1 MKVYVLNQVLL
12 TKNLNWHSLHIV
24 LVRFCATQNKFH
36 LLTLFFNICKS
47 VLLSARRQLRV
58 AMQETSTRDVN
69 LNINDSSNARKSNK
83 LGKHGFRSLH
93 NLTQACSHNLES
105 MVSDHGTTLLEHVLI
120 KRISRFDTDFT
131 LQMKLTKPSL
141 IHCFVK
147 YMES

>member
-24 LVRFCATQNKFH
+24 LVRFCATLNKFH

-69 LNINDSSNARKSNK
+69 LNINDSSNAGKSNK

-93 NLTQACSHNLES
+93 NLTRACSHNLES
-105 MVSDHGTTLLEHVLI
+105 MVSDHCTTLLQHVLI
-120 KRISRFDTDFT
+120 TWKAWFQI
-131 LQMKLTKPSL
+131 MANLTRACSHKEDIPL
-141 IHCFVK
+141 RH
-147 YMES
+147 